1 MAFYEV
7 QAEEILTGTFIS
19 KSGKRPW
26 GGHRSPDTAND
37 LDSWQ
42 YATIQWKFFLAKQ
55 QTIC

>member
-1 MAFYEV
+1 MPFYEV

-42 YATIQWKFFLAKQ
+42 YATIQ
-55 QTIC
+55 